1 MRGPRAL
8 SRRIGMGRAAGARE
22 VNVGWTNRSECN
34 EQWEAKRGS
43 DQEHRLVRQ
52 QISNQAHEPCRDQ
65 RSGGS
70 ETLIAPQLPGQ
81 SQMTDYAKADGS
93 NRWPKECTR
102 GSVEHQGSENHR
114 KVRPNSNSECGDSNH
129 DGAERCE
136 SPLRADCIQQ
146 FATRHE
152 GKQASETARGK
163 DQADILLSPFL
174 LSQING
180 YIGTKTSQHGRIE
193 EIDSVKTVQARTR
206 WRGFT
211 SMGQR
216 HNECHLLT
224 SSQIKGSTGSA
235 RERHGLFRCG
245 AFAAA
250 RLHAHRSKN
259 IRERY
264 SDHVPP
270 GPNTWTLNVQP
281 LGRFRPHR
289 SFLLARSALP
299 SSVTRL
305 LHTAG

>member
-1 MRGPRAL
+1 MRGPRGL
-8 SRRIGMGRAAGARE
+8 SGRIIGTGGAAGARE
-22 VNVGWTNRSECN
+22 VDIGWTDRSECS

-70 ETLIAPQLPGQ
+70 EALIAPQLLGQ

-93 NRWPKECTR
+93 NRWPKECAR
-102 GSVEHQGSENHR
+102 GSVEHQGTENHW

-152 GKQASETARGK
+152 GKQAVE
-163 DQADILLSPFL
+163 
-174 LSQING
+174 
-180 YIGTKTSQHGRIE
+180 
-193 EIDSVKTVQARTR
+193 TVQARTR

-224 SSQIKGSTGSA
+224 VLSNQGIDGQRRGTA
-235 RERHGLFRCG
+235 RPFPLW
-245 AFAAA
+245 
-250 RLHAHRSKN
+250 RL
-259 IRERY
+259 
-264 SDHVPP
+264 
-270 GPNTWTLNVQP
+270 
-281 LGRFRPHR
+281 
-289 SFLLARSALP
+289 
-299 SSVTRL
+299 
-305 LHTAG
+305 